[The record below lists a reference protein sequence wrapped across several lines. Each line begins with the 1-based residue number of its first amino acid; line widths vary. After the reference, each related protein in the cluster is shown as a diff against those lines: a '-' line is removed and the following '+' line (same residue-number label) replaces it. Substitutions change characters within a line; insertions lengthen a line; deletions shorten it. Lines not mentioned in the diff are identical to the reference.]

1 MEYSQIEMTERG
13 YRFFTLQ
20 QEQNTKGLK
29 QYASLKYNVVA
40 IFERRWQAGLAV
52 CTVSPGRPCVEFECS
67 PQIAQSCECTCLWST
82 GLNCRQSSAA
92 FWLVHAE
99 TDLCHTV
106 NLNRSL
112 KKKSRKW
119 CAKKPFWAW
128 MKFPKGSSEAHLDPG
143 RICVQRH

>member
-82 GLNCRQSSAA
+82 GLNCRQSFSCI
-92 FWLVHAE
+92 LVGACWNWPLPHCE
-99 TDLCHTV
+99 PEQKF
-106 NLNRSL
+106 
-112 KKKSRKW
+112 KKICRKW

>member
-20 QEQNTKGLK
+20 QEQNTNGLK
-29 QYASLKYNVVA
+29 QHASLKYNVVA

-52 CTVSPGRPCVEFECS
+52 CTVTFRLNVLPKSPRAVNALVCEAQGWTVGRV
-67 PQIAQSCECTCLWST
+67 
-82 GLNCRQSSAA
+82 SAA

-112 KKKSRKW
+112 KKICRKW